1 MRNMRCERVACP
13 PAAGIGLSSA
23 ETEWEEMSLDLVLV
37 AFVVF
42 VAIMVL
48 TEFFCREKVC
58 LL

>member
-1 MRNMRCERVACP
+1 MRCERVACP